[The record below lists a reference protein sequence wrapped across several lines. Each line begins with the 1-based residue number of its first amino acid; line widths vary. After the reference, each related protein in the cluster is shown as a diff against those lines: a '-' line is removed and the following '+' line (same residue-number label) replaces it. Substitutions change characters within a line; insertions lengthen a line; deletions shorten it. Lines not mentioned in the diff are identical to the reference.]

1 MLNDRRLKVLRAI
14 VTDYVSMHEP
24 VGSKALVER
33 HSLDVS
39 PATVRND
46 MAALEEEGYLAQP
59 HTSAGRIPT
68 DKGYRLFVDKLAD
81 IKPLSP
87 AERKA
92 IETFMAGS
100 ADIDDI
106 VHRTVRL
113 LAQFTRQ
120 VAIVQYPIS
129 DQATVR
135 HIEFVQLS
143 TSKVMVILID
153 SVGIVEQRM
162 VQASTAPEDL
172 EELRKVFNKLSADQ
186 SLDQAAAA
194 LSEHELYEKDE
205 VFAAL
210 TDAVVDIA
218 QSNPNSEVVVAGF
231 PNLTRYGA
239 DYMPMMVQ
247 VIEALEEQVVL
258 LKLLSETATEPG
270 QVAVRIGQENSYE
283 PLQATSLV
291 ASSYGSPA
299 DAYARLGV
307 VGPTRMDYPSAMA
320 AVRAVAN
327 YVGRFLSEG

>member
-1 MLNDRRLKVLRAI
+1 MLNERRLKVLRAI

-33 HSLDVS
+33 HGLDVS

-59 HTSAGRIPT
+59 HTSAGRVPT
-68 DKGYRLFVDKLAD
+68 DKGYRLFVDKLAGV
-81 IKPLSP
+81 KPLSN

-92 IETFMAGS
+92 IETFLAGS
-100 ADIDDI
+100 VDIDDI

-129 DQATVR
+129 DQALVK

-143 TSKVMVILID
+143 TSKLLVILID

-162 VQASTAPEDL
+162 VAASTTPEQLEDL
-172 EELRKVFNKLSADQ
+172 RKIFNETCEDLSFD
-186 SLDQAAAA
+186 AAAA
-194 LSEHELYEKDE
+194 ELVKHDSYESDP
-205 VFAAL
+205 VFTAL
-210 TDAVVDIA
+210 ADAVCDIA
-218 QSNPNSEVVVAGF
+218 QANPNSEVVVAGF
-231 PNLTRYGA
+231 PNLTRYGNE
-239 DYMPMMVQ
+239 YIPTMIP

-258 LKLLSETATEPG
+258 LKLLTETATQPG
-270 QVAVRIGQENSYE
+270 EVTVRIGQENTYE

-291 ASSYGSPA
+291 ASSYGSPS
-299 DAYARLGV
+299 DAYARLGI
-307 VGPTRMDYPSAMA
+307 VGPTRMDYPSAMT

-327 YVGRFLSEG
+327 YVGRFLAEG